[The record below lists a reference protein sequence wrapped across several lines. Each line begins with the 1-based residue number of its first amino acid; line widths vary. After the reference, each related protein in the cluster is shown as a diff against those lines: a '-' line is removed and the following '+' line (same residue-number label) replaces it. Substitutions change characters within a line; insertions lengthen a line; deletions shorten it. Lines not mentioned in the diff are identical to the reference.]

1 MIEPTLPQFHALH
14 SGLPTHPKGQ
24 SERGPAPLT
33 SSVVH
38 GKIFKVPTATVTDR
52 KHAPVFVMG
61 CHRSG
66 TNLLYDMLLSSGGFA
81 IYRGFLPIYKI
92 LIPRFGSMEIRGN
105 REKILKTWL
114 RSKGFRRT
122 GLDAETLSAR
132 ILDECRNGGDF
143 IRVVM
148 DSVARAQ
155 QADRWA
161 VYDPDN
167 VLHVERVK
175 RDIPNALFVHII
187 RDGRDIALSLK
198 KMGGF
203 TPLPWDR
210 EQTHSLVATALYWE
224 WMIHQGRSHGR
235 KFPDDYIEI
244 RYEDLITQPQQT
256 LNRLGSFI
264 DHDLDY
270 GRIQQA
276 GLGRLSETNSSFR
289 EEGAKEKINPL
300 GRWKERLSQTEVAAI
315 EATVGDC
322 LQENGYEL
330 SLSTDERRRSLR
342 QSWMRSMYPT
352 FLGGKLWM
360 KLHTPVGRL
369 ANMSALELED
379 EPAPVAES
387 VRS

>member
-1 MIEPTLPQFHALH
+1 
-14 SGLPTHPKGQ
+14 
-24 SERGPAPLT
+24 
-33 SSVVH
+33 
-38 GKIFKVPTATVTDR
+38 
-52 KHAPVFVMG
+52 MG

-92 LIPRFGSMEIRGN
+92 LIPRFGSMENRAN
-105 REKILKTWL
+105 REKILETWL

-122 GLDAETLSAR
+122 GLDAEKLSER
-132 ILDECRNGGDF
+132 ILNECRNGGDF

-148 DSVARAQ
+148 DSVAQSQ
-155 QADRWA
+155 QMQRWA

-167 VLHVERVK
+167 VLHVQRVK

-203 TPLPWDR
+203 APLPWDR
-210 EQTHSLVATALYWE
+210 GQTDSLVATALYWE
-224 WMIHQGRSHGR
+224 WMIHRGRTAGR
-235 KFPDDYIEI
+235 KFAADYIEV
-244 RYEDLITQPQQT
+244 RYEDLITKPQET
-256 LNRLGSFI
+256 LGKLGGFI
-264 DHDLDY
+264 DHDLNYDQ
-270 GRIQQA
+270 IQRA

-289 EEGAKEKINPL
+289 EEGAKEKLNPL
-300 GRWKERLSQTEVAAI
+300 GRWKERLSHADVAAI
-315 EATVGDC
+315 EATVGGC
-322 LQENGYEL
+322 LEENGYEL
-330 SLSTDERRRSLR
+330 SLPAAERHRGLR
-342 QSWMRSMYPT
+342 QSWMRGMYPA

-360 KLHTPVGRL
+360 KQHTPVGRL
-369 ANMSALELED
+369 ANTSALELED

>member
-1 MIEPTLPQFHALH
+1 
-14 SGLPTHPKGQ
+14 
-24 SERGPAPLT
+24 
-33 SSVVH
+33 
-38 GKIFKVPTATVTDR
+38 
-52 KHAPVFVMG
+52 MG

-92 LIPRFGSMEIRGN
+92 LIPRLGSMTSRRN
-105 REKILKTWL
+105 REKILQTWL
-114 RSKGFRRT
+114 HSKGFRRT
-122 GLDAETLSAR
+122 GLDAEQLSER

-148 DSVARAQ
+148 DAVARSQHAQ
-155 QADRWA
+155 RWA

-167 VLHVERVK
+167 VLHIARVK

-210 EQTHSLVATALYWE
+210 NQTDSLVATSLYWK
-224 WMIHQGRSHGR
+224 WMVQQGRAHGR
-235 KFPDDYIEI
+235 KFPADYVEI
-244 RYEDLITQPQQT
+244 RYEDLITNPHET
-256 LNRLGSFI
+256 LAKLGAFI
-264 DHDLDY
+264 DHALDY
-270 GRIQQA
+270 DRIQSA

-289 EEGAKEKINPL
+289 EESVKEKINPL
-300 GRWKERLSQTEVAAI
+300 GRWKERLAHADVAAI

-322 LQENGYEL
+322 LQENGYDL
-330 SLSTDERRRSLR
+330 SLPAPERRRNLR
-342 QSWMRSMYPT
+342 QSWMRGMYPA
-352 FLGGKLWM
+352 FLGSKLWL

-369 ANMSALELED
+369 ANMSALELEE
-379 EPAPVAES
+379 EPAAVAAS
-387 VRS
+387 ARS

>member
-1 MIEPTLPQFHALH
+1 
-14 SGLPTHPKGQ
+14 
-24 SERGPAPLT
+24 
-33 SSVVH
+33 
-38 GKIFKVPTATVTDR
+38 
-52 KHAPVFVMG
+52 MG

-92 LIPRFGSMEIRGN
+92 LIPRFGSMESRPN
-105 REKILKTWL
+105 REKILETWL

-122 GLDAETLSAR
+122 GLDAGQLSAR
-132 ILDECRNGGDF
+132 ILKECHNGGDF

-148 DSVARAQ
+148 DSVAQSQ
-155 QADRWA
+155 QMQRWA

-203 TPLPWDR
+203 APLPWDR
-210 EQTHSLVATALYWE
+210 GQTDSLVATALYWE
-224 WMIHQGRSHGR
+224 WMIHRGRTGGR
-235 KFPDDYIEI
+235 KFGTDYIEI
-244 RYEDLITQPQQT
+244 RYEDLITKPQET
-256 LNRLGSFI
+256 LDRLGGFI
-264 DHDLDY
+264 DHDLNYD
-270 GRIQQA
+270 RIQRA

-289 EEGAKEKINPL
+289 EEGAKEKLNPL
-300 GRWKERLSQTEVAAI
+300 GRWKERLAHADVAAI

-330 SLSTDERRRSLR
+330 SLPVAERSRGLR
-342 QSWMRSMYPT
+342 QSWMRGMYPA

-360 KLHTPVGRL
+360 KMHTPMGRL

-379 EPAPVAES
+379 KPAPVAERGPEAS
-387 VRS
+387 

>member
-1 MIEPTLPQFHALH
+1 
-14 SGLPTHPKGQ
+14 
-24 SERGPAPLT
+24 
-33 SSVVH
+33 
-38 GKIFKVPTATVTDR
+38 VPTVIASDR

-92 LIPRFGSMEIRGN
+92 LIPRFGSMSSRAN
-105 REKILKTWL
+105 RERILETWL
-114 RSKGFRRT
+114 HSKGFRRT
-122 GLDAETLSAR
+122 GLQAERLSER
-132 ILDECRNGGDF
+132 ILNECRNGGDF

-148 DSVARAQ
+148 DSVAQAQ
-155 QADRWA
+155 QAQRWA

-167 VLHVERVK
+167 VLHVEKVK

-210 EQTHSLVATALYWE
+210 GQTDSLVATSLYWE
-224 WMIHQGRSHGR
+224 WMIHQGRTHGSN
-235 KFPDDYIEI
+235 FPADYIEI
-244 RYEDLITQPQQT
+244 RYEDLITDPRET
-256 LNRLGSFI
+256 LGKLGIFL

-270 GRIQQA
+270 DRIQRA

-289 EEGAKEKINPL
+289 EEGVKEKLNPL
-300 GRWKERLSQTEVAAI
+300 GRWKERLAHEDVAAI
-315 EATVGDC
+315 EASVGEC
-322 LQENGYEL
+322 LRENGYEL
-330 SLSTDERRRSLR
+330 SLPATERRRSLR
-342 QSWMRSMYPT
+342 QSWMRGMYPG
-352 FLGGKLWM
+352 FLGGKLWL
-360 KLHTPVGRL
+360 KQHTPVGRL
-369 ANMSALELED
+369 ASMSALELEE
-379 EPAPVAES
+379 EPVQVVES